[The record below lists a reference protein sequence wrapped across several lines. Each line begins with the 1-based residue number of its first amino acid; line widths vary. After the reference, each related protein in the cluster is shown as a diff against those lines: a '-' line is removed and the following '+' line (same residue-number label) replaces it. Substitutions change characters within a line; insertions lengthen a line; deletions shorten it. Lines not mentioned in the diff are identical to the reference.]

1 MKTKIALFM
10 ATLMF
15 APSAFAAEITPYI
28 GLGIVA
34 DKAGTSAK
42 RVGFDP
48 EPLMGIVDATD
59 AQIGSIMNQVFIR
72 NGGDDMAF
80 DMAFAGELTAGV
92 KIDNVRAEL
101 EVALRSASEDDYD
114 VFNGDMAA
122 AVMGGQ
128 ASAGFQIPAE
138 IETST
143 KVRHNSYLAN
153 VWYDFELA
161 NSNWTPYIGAGV
173 GFGVY
178 RQKATVDIDVDL
190 TALDQ
195 TIAGLDAS
203 LPTLPPDQ
211 QLGANIQLRVLQ
223 GIREKLGKI
232 PLGEMVVADDT
243 LYRFEWQVGLGAA
256 YNFNDTWA
264 LDIGYRFN
272 SSTVADEFV
281 YAHEIKIGAR
291 YSF

>member
-1 MKTKIALFM
+1 MKSKVALFM
-10 ATLMF
+10 AAFMF
-15 APSAFAAEITPYI
+15 APSAFAMEITPYV
-28 GLGIVA
+28 GLGVVI

-42 RVGFDP
+42 RVGLDTKP
-48 EPLMGIVDATD
+48 LTGLMGDPDA
-59 AQIGSIMNQVFIR
+59 AGVAEIMNQAFVR
-72 NGGDDMAF
+72 NGGDDMDF
-80 DMAFAGELTAGV
+80 DMAFAGEITAGV

-114 VFNGDMAA
+114 VFDGDLVSSIAGGMA
-122 AVMGGQ
+122 GGLT
-128 ASAGFQIPAE
+128 GGVPAE

-178 RQKATVDIDVDL
+178 RQKATVDIEIDQL
-190 TALDQ
+190 ALKQFIDDNPM
-195 TIAGLDAS
+195 AGTVVGN
-203 LPTLPPDQ
+203 TLK
-211 QLGANIQLRVLQ
+211 N
-223 GIREKLGKI
+223 I
-232 PLGEMVVADDT
+232 PLGERTVADDT

-256 YNFNDTWA
+256 YNFNENWA

-272 SSTVADEFV
+272 SSNVADEFV
-281 YAHEIKIGAR
+281 YAHEIKVGAR

>member
-48 EPLMGIVDATD
+48 EPLMGIMNATD

-195 TIAGLDAS
+195 TIAGLEDMVS
-203 LPTLPPDQ
+203 TPGLPPEMQ
-211 QLGANIQLRVLQ
+211 GTLLLLQ
-223 GIREKLGKI
+223 GIRNKLGKI

>member
-1 MKTKIALFM
+1 MTKTKKIAM
-10 ATLMF
+10 VIAAMMF
-15 APSAFAAEITPYI
+15 APSAFAVEITPYV

-42 RVGFDP
+42 RVKF
-48 EPLMGIVDATD
+48 DATKINPENLATIGD
-59 AQIGSIMNQVFIR
+59 AFIP
-72 NGGDDMAF
+72 NGGDDMDF
-80 DMAFAGELTAGV
+80 DMAFAGEITAGV

-114 VFNGDMAA
+114 IFDGDIAPLIIP
-122 AVMGGQ
+122 G
-128 ASAGFQIPAE
+128 ASPVGFELMPTE

-178 RQKATVDIDVDL
+178 RQKATVDIEIDQL
-190 TALDQ
+190 ALKQFIDDNKGLPAVGPI
-195 TIAGLDAS
+195 IA
-203 LPTLPPDQ
+203 
-211 QLGANIQLRVLQ
+211 QLGNTL
-223 GIREKLGKI
+223 KNI
-232 PLGEMVVADDT
+232 PLGERTVADDT

-256 YNFNDTWA
+256 YNFNENWA

-272 SSTVADEFV
+272 SSNVADEFV
-281 YAHEIKIGAR
+281 YAHEIKVGAR

>member
-1 MKTKIALFM
+1 MKSKVTLFM
-10 ATLMF
+10 AALMF
-15 APSAFAAEITPYI
+15 APSAFAMEITPYV
-28 GLGIVA
+28 GLGVVI

-42 RVGFDP
+42 RVGLDTKP
-48 EPLMGIVDATD
+48 LTGLMGPTD
-59 AQIGSIMNQVFIR
+59 AAGVAEIMNQAFVR
-72 NGGDDMAF
+72 NGGDDMDF
-80 DMAFAGELTAGV
+80 DMAFAGEITAGV

-114 VFNGDMAA
+114 VFDGDLVSSIA
-122 AVMGGQ
+122 GGMPGLQ
-128 ASAGFQIPAE
+128 GDVPAE

-178 RQKATVDIDVDL
+178 RQKATVDIEIDQL
-190 TALDQ
+190 ALKQFIDDNPGVGP
-195 TIAGLDAS
+195 AVG
-203 LPTLPPDQ
+203 
-211 QLGANIQLRVLQ
+211 N
-223 GIREKLGKI
+223 KLKNI
-232 PLGEMVVADDT
+232 PLGERTVADDT

-256 YNFNDTWA
+256 YNFNENWA

-272 SSTVADEFV
+272 SSNVADEFV
-281 YAHEIKIGAR
+281 YAHEIKVGAR

>member
-48 EPLMGIVDATD
+48 EPLMGIMTATD
-59 AQIGSIMNQVFIR
+59 DQIGSIMNQVFIR

-128 ASAGFQIPAE
+128 ASAGFKIPAE

-178 RQKATVDIDVDL
+178 RQKATVDIDADL
-190 TALDQ
+190 TALDK
-195 TIAGLDAS
+195 TITELEGMAS
-203 LPTLPPDQ
+203 MLPPEMQGTLP
-211 QLGANIQLRVLQ
+211 LLQ

>member
-1 MKTKIALFM
+1 MKSKVALFM
-10 ATLMF
+10 AAFMF
-15 APSAFAAEITPYI
+15 APSAFAMEITPYV
-28 GLGIVA
+28 GLGVVI

-42 RVGFDP
+42 RVGLDTK
-48 EPLMGIVDATD
+48 PLMGLMSATD
-59 AQIGSIMNQVFIR
+59 AASVAEIMNQAFVR
-72 NGGDDMAF
+72 NGGDDMDF
-80 DMAFAGELTAGV
+80 DMAFAGEITAGV

-114 VFNGDMAA
+114 VFDGDLVSSIAGGMAG
-122 AVMGGQ
+122 MLTGGV
-128 ASAGFQIPAE
+128 PAE

-178 RQKATVDIDVDL
+178 RQKATVDIEIDQL
-190 TALDQ
+190 ALKQFIDDNKDKPIGPM
-195 TIAGLDAS
+195 IA
-203 LPTLPPDQ
+203 
-211 QLGANIQLRVLQ
+211 QLGNTL
-223 GIREKLGKI
+223 KNI
-232 PLGEMVVADDT
+232 PLGERTVADDT

-256 YNFNDTWA
+256 YNFNENWA

-272 SSTVADEFV
+272 SSNVANEFV
-281 YAHEIKIGAR
+281 YAHEIKVGAR